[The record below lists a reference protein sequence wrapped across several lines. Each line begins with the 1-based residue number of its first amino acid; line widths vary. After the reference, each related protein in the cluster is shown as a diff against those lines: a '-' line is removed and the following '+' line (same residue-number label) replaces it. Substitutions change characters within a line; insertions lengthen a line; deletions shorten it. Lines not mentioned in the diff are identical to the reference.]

1 MLLICRLQEGG
12 WPHSSE
18 CLFNTDKGRHELP
31 LLHVLTAGEWSATGV
46 RPDSSQL
53 CQMGNRANTGRVN
66 LQLSFCPCG
75 WWMWLSR
82 VFAWGVLTV
91 WPPDSINS
99 SVLHP
104 MEQTK
109 ARNDG
114 EGRALVFW
122 WRTSPLWPC
131 HFALGGGQRKGGGAW
146 GRGGGVG
153 LCLVNMQMKHLM
165 GLKRSWRSSSV
176 IIEKEIKAPS
186 KQMCG
191 CLWVAAQRCSWT
203 SFFALQC

>member
-131 HFALGGGQRKGGGAW
+131 HFALGRGQRKGGGAW
-146 GRGGGVG
+146 GRGGGG
-153 LCLVNMQMKHLM
+153 WPLP
-165 GLKRSWRSSSV
+165 G
-176 IIEKEIKAPS
+176 
-186 KQMCG
+186 
-191 CLWVAAQRCSWT
+191 
-203 SFFALQC
+203 